1 MTKKGLG
8 AHTYSGIYRYR
19 HIYLFIYKDPDIE
32 GDLSNKTGIE
42 RDAVVAIYFG
52 ILPDI
57 HTYIY
62 IDR

>member
-42 RDAVVAIYFG
+42 RDSVVAI
-52 ILPDI
+52 
-57 HTYIY
+57 
-62 IDR
+62 